1 MWYVSLF
8 WPLTIRPIASSSVE
22 AFSLI
27 NSFIIVSL
35 RNIYYYIRVCIIFI
49 SPSTELGS
57 YLKLWHMGRVVWPWT
72 LSQCMISRA
81 QLCLTPRIIST
92 RVGVIN
98 FSYYSYSKLDDQWY
112 NWWVVP
118 LILWKFWNWLLTKIK
133 LSVLVQQARVVVVVG
148 MRYIRRSFTTKGFV
162 FTFSNC

>member
-1 MWYVSLF
+1 MSLF
-8 WPLTIRPIASSSVE
+8 FDHQLFDQLPGAQLKPFLWSIPSSLYPYE
-22 AFSLI
+22 T
-27 NSFIIVSL
+27 
-35 RNIYYYIRVCIIFI
+35 YTTTYVCVYIFI

-81 QLCLTPRIIST
+81 LLCLTPRIIST

-148 MRYIRRSFTTKGFV
+148 MRYRRRSFTTKGFV